1 MSRVMLSAL
10 MLVALLSWI
19 NLVNSVAVAA
29 EERERPS
36 QTLFGEGY
44 KLLYQ
49 QDQQMMH
56 EMMETLQDMMG
67 TMKEMAKGPDKEK
80 ITKRM
85 ERMDALMKEH
95 AKRASETLF
104 GEGYA
109 QLYQKDR
116 AMVHEMMEMMQEMM
130 GMMKGMAQDTG
141 MKGKVS
147 KRMERMDKLMKEH
160 SEAPL
165 KAIFGTGYPFQ
176 PQ

>member
-1 MSRVMLSAL
+1 MEVTMSRVMLSAL

-36 QTLFGEGY
+36 QPLFGEGY
-44 KLLYQ
+44 GRLYQ

-67 TMKEMAKGPDKEK
+67 TMKEMAKGADKEK

-116 AMVHEMMEMMQEMM
+116 AMVHEMMARMTGQM

-141 MKGKVS
+141 MKGEVS
-147 KRMERMDKLMKEH
+147 KRMERMGKLMTEP

-165 KAIFGTGYPFQ
+165 RARFG
-176 PQ
+176 

>member
-1 MSRVMLSAL
+1 MSRVILSAL

-44 KLLYQ
+44 GRLYQ

-67 TMKEMAKGPDKEK
+67 TMKEMAKGVDKEK

-85 ERMDALMKEH
+85 EHMDALMKEH

-165 KAIFGTGYPFQ
+165 KALFGTGYPFQ

>member
-1 MSRVMLSAL
+1 MEVTMSRVILSAL

-29 EERERPS
+29 EERERPC

-49 QDQQMMH
+49 QDQHMMH

-67 TMKEMAKGPDKEK
+67 TMKEMAKGADKEK

-116 AMVHEMMEMMQEMM
+116 AMVHEMMEMMKETMV
-130 GMMKGMAQDTG
+130 MMKGRDQ
-141 MKGKVS
+141 
-147 KRMERMDKLMKEH
+147 ERGI
-160 SEAPL
+160 
-165 KAIFGTGYPFQ
+165 KAE
-176 PQ
+176 

>member
-1 MSRVMLSAL
+1 MEVTMSRVMLSAL

-67 TMKEMAKGPDKEK
+67 TMKEMAKGADKEK
-80 ITKRM
+80 VTKRSE
-85 ERMDALMKEH
+85 ERRVGKECRSRWSPYH
-95 AKRASETLF
+95 
-104 GEGYA
+104 
-109 QLYQKDR
+109 
-116 AMVHEMMEMMQEMM
+116 
-130 GMMKGMAQDTG
+130 
-141 MKGKVS
+141 
-147 KRMERMDKLMKEH
+147 
-160 SEAPL
+160 
-165 KAIFGTGYPFQ
+165 
-176 PQ
+176 

>member
-1 MSRVMLSAL
+1 MEVTMRRVILSAL
-10 MLVALLSWI
+10 LLVALLSGTYLL
-19 NLVNSVAVAA
+19 NGVAVAA
-29 EERERPS
+29 ESERPS

-56 EMMETLQDMMG
+56 EMMEALQDMMG
-67 TMKEMAKGPDKEK
+67 TMKEMAKGADKEK

-116 AMVHEMMEMMQEMM
+116 AMVHEMMEMMQETM

-141 MKGKVS
+141 MKGKVGRS
-147 KRMERMDKLMKEH
+147 EEH
-160 SEAPL
+160 TSEL
-165 KAIFGTGYPFQ
+165 Q
-176 PQ
+176 SHHD

>member
-1 MSRVMLSAL
+1 MEVTMNRVILSAL
-10 MLVALLSWI
+10 LLLGRVCATYLL
-19 NLVNSVAVAA
+19 NAVAGA
-29 EERERPS
+29 ADQPSERPS

-67 TMKEMAKGPDKEK
+67 TMKEMAKGADKEK

-116 AMVHEMMEMMQEMM
+116 AMVHEMMEMMQETME
-130 GMMKGMAQDTG
+130 MMKGMAQESVT
-141 MKGKVS
+141 K
-147 KRMERMDKLMKEH
+147 
-160 SEAPL
+160 
-165 KAIFGTGYPFQ
+165 T
-176 PQ
+176 

>member
-1 MSRVMLSAL
+1 KTKRATFSMEVTMNRVILSAL
-10 MLVALLSWI
+10 MLVVILSGTYI
-19 NLVNSVAVAA
+19 LTGVAYAA
-29 EERERPS
+29 EGERPY

-49 QDQQMMH
+49 QDQKMMH

-67 TMKEMAKGPDKEK
+67 TMKEMAKGADKEK

-85 ERMDALMKEH
+85 EQMDALMKEH

-116 AMVHEMMEMMQEMM
+116 AMVHEMMEMMQE
-130 GMMKGMAQDTG
+130 
-141 MKGKVS
+141 
-147 KRMERMDKLMKEH
+147 
-160 SEAPL
+160 
-165 KAIFGTGYPFQ
+165 
-176 PQ
+176 